1 MSLRSLKAKLLKV
14 TDAVKLLGVTG
25 NYKHI
30 GKTNITATFQQVYE
44 ESKSFAT
51 VKNGFRRTGLN
62 PCNPKTIHKTSTM
75 PTATITSIPEIIDP
89 ITNTDPNSRV
99 FLHHAF
105 LEEPTYEQPLSN
117 Q

>member
-14 TDAVKLLGVTG
+14 TDAVKLLSLTG

-30 GKTNITATFQQVYE
+30 GKTNITAIFQQVYE

-51 VKNGFRRTGLN
+51 VKNGFRRTGIY

-75 PTATITSIPEIIDP
+75 PTVTTTSIPEIIDP
-89 ITNTDPNSRV
+89 ITNMDPNSRV
-99 FLHHAF
+99 FPHHAF